1 MYQFQYDSSVRHT
14 VRTMIE
20 AHRWNKV
27 QKRNESISTI
37 HAIFVLMLII
47 IHQDKNAK
55 YDQSK
60 LMAKCQYNVWG
71 SEWIAEFYYNDVIM
85 SSIASQTT
93 SLTIVYSTV
102 YSGADQIKYQSSAYL
117 ACVRVI
123 HRWPVNSRKMPV
135 TRFLSIW
142 WRHHVRITQL
152 LGKAREGKRKR
163 ERGRG
168 EERGF
173 WESKHDIKISRFQRS
188 RSFERRFYPIS

>member
-1 MYQFQYDSSVRHT
+1 
-14 VRTMIE
+14 MIE

-27 QKRNESISTI
+27 QKRNENISTI
-37 HAIFVLMLII
+37 HAIFILMLII

-71 SEWIAEFYYNDVIM
+71 LEWIAEFHYNDVIM
-85 SSIASQTT
+85 SSVASQIT

-102 YSGADQIKYQSSAYL
+102 YTGADPRKHQSSASL
-117 ACVRVI
+117 ACVRGI

-135 TRFLSIW
+135 TRIIFFSIW

-152 LGKAREGKRKR
+152 LGKARERKRKR

-168 EERGF
+168 EERGL
-173 WESKHDIKISRFQRS
+173 WESKHDIKRSRFQRS
-188 RSFERRFYPIS
+188 RSYERRFHPIF